1 MCAIIFIVYGWSNG
15 VNPNKNMVCQKSM
28 WPVLLT
34 WITLPQSMRQLLG
47 SMLLMGNI
55 PSEKK
60 GSEPKSLDPYLS
72 VLVDELL
79 SLTEFPVYDSYCSAP
94 VKVKVALIQ
103 YFCDIPAHSKV
114 MHLSGHNGLRSC
126 PYCLREL
133 SGHSGVTI
141 RECQGVDRECLGKIR
156 G

>member
-1 MCAIIFIVYGWSNG
+1 M
-15 VNPNKNMVCQKSM
+15 
-28 WPVLLT
+28 
-34 WITLPQSMRQLLG
+34 
-47 SMLLMGNI
+47 
-55 PSEKK
+55 
-60 GSEPKSLDPYLS
+60 DPYLS

-79 SLTEFPVYDSYCSAP
+79 SLTEFPVYDLYCSAP

-141 RECQGVDRECLGKIR
+141 RGCQGVDRECLGKIR